1 MLYTLTLVSVIFFRI
16 YLLSK
21 GKKRKKNKQDYI
33 KLKSFGTGK
42 ETEQN
47 ENSAYWTGG
56 DIESDIFD
64 KGNLANIYKEL
75 IQQHQITHI
84 TWLNSQQWIWIYIFP
99 KKSYRWLTG
108 TWKRC
113 SISLIIKKKQIKVT
127 VKYHLTPVRM
137 AIMKKTSKY
146 KCWWGCGVREL
157 LCTLGRTVNR
167 CSPYSKQ
174 YENSSKN

>member
-64 KGNLANIYKEL
+64 KGNLAKIYKEL
-75 IQQHQITHI
+75 IQQHQKTHI

-113 SISLIIKKKQIKVT
+113 SISLIIKKKANQSHSEISPYTCQNGYYEKDIKIQV
-127 VKYHLTPVRM
+127 LVRM
-137 AIMKKTSKY
+137 WSK
-146 KCWWGCGVREL
+146 G
-157 LCTLGRTVNR
+157 TVVHFGQE
-167 CSPYSKQ
+167 CK
-174 YENSSKN
+174 